1 MGLFDKLWSKKE
13 PGAGKA
19 EAKEEKPQG
28 QEPLEKNEIMNRD
41 LKELLGNSALQL
53 LVEGQD
59 YEKLDG
65 LQCTFGYLFTIEG
78 HGLEA
83 LFKMETDKTTA
94 YFAAQGESLMRLSFT
109 EELFEA
115 TRAKFL
121 ELHPAKPE

>member
-1 MGLFDKLWSKKE
+1 MGLFDHLRGKKV
-13 PGAGKA
+13 P
-19 EAKEEKPQG
+19 EAKEDNPRE
-28 QEPLEKNEIMNRD
+28 QEPLEKNEILNRD

-65 LQCTFGYLFTIEG
+65 LRCTFGYLFTIEG

-109 EELFEA
+109 EELFEQ
-115 TRAKFL
+115 TRATFL
-121 ELHPAKPE
+121 ELHPAKP